1 MLLNFVM
8 QPFNIYI
15 TLGVLRSIY
24 LVILLTLIHAFI
36 TSRVDFCNRLF
47 YGLLELQIL
56 KLQRIRNAAVS
67 LALNIGKHSM
77 LHQRFMIF
85 TGCQQAP
92 KFILRY

>member
-8 QPFNIYI
+8 QSFNIYI

-47 YGLLELQIL
+47 YGLLESQIL
-56 KLQRIRNAAVS
+56 KLQRIQNAAVR
-67 LALNIGKHSM
+67 LAINIGKHSM

-85 TGCQQAP
+85 TGCQ
-92 KFILRY
+92 

>member
-36 TSRVDFCNRLF
+36 TSRVDFCN
-47 YGLLELQIL
+47 GLLESQIL
-56 KLQRIRNAAVS
+56 KLQRIQNAAVR
-67 LALNIGKHSM
+67 LAINIGKHSM

-85 TGCQQAP
+85 TGCQ
-92 KFILRY
+92 